1 MVGHGRV
8 SCWLL
13 TIIVAFYF
21 PDFFP
26 AQDSSSALLVMS
38 SLKHLVTNQGV
49 TIVSVI
55 HQPRKFIF
63 DLFDSMILLGVGG
76 KMVYHGPTRSAND
89 YFFNLGY
96 VLPEGESVADWLI
109 DISSGGTEP
118 EPNMGTK
125 KVKKLVSMIVTNRR
139 LMSGTNGTRV
149 PGVEEPAGQDME
161 FEATPDTTDYD
172 AQGLSGGTA
181 LVRRAWLYDRWNHYF
196 TNLMSDEEKAGYEK
210 PEVTNLPEGVV
221 KPPFVTQL
229 WNQTTRALLVS
240 RRSATEKLIDTSVLV
255 GATIV
260 LCLMSKV
267 PKMTRNYVP
276 DITFEDVV
284 RPSKE
289 SAPDTLKQLF
299 TFAAVPQIP

>member
-1 MVGHGRV
+1 
-8 SCWLL
+8 
-13 TIIVAFYF
+13 
-21 PDFFP
+21 
-26 AQDSSSALLVMS
+26 MS

-63 DLFDSMILLGVGG
+63 DLFDSLILLGVGG
-76 KMVYHGPTRSAND
+76 KMVYHGPTSSAND

-96 VLPEGESVADWLI
+96 VLPQGESVADWLI

-125 KVKKLVSMIVTNRR
+125 KVKKLVSMVVANRR
-139 LMSGTNGTRV
+139 LMGGKNKTRIPTV
-149 PGVEEPAGQDME
+149 QEPAGQE
-161 FEATPDTTDYD
+161 FEVEAAHDTQDD
-172 AQGLSGGTA
+172 EAQGLSGGTA
-181 LVRRAWLYDRWNHYF
+181 TDAFEAAKVRRAWLYGKWNHYF

-210 PEVTNLPEGVV
+210 PEVTKLPADVV
-221 KPPFVTQL
+221 KQSFVAQL

-240 RRSATEKLIDTSVLV
+240 SRNATEKLIDTSVLV

-267 PKMTRNYVP
+267 PTMTRDYVP

-284 RPSKE
+284 RPSRE
-289 SAPDTLKQLF
+289 SVPGTLKQLF